1 MPPERPE
8 MRIGDAE
15 REHTAGLLGQHF
27 TMGRLTMNEL
37 QDRLDAVYTART
49 RADATDLLADLPAEP
64 QSHDV
69 AARPPRRTP
78 RTPWTPWALTGAICL
93 LVWIATSLAQG
104 RPLLF
109 WPGWVIGP
117 WGIVLLG
124 RRWAPPHDHGT
135 HRHTPDNAS

>member
-1 MPPERPE
+1 

-15 REHTAGLLGQHF
+15 REHMAGLLGQHF

-64 QSHDV
+64 QSQDAPTH
-69 AARPPRRTP
+69 RPRRTP
-78 RTPWTPWALTGAICL
+78 WIPWALTGAICF

-104 RPLLF
+104 RPLGF

-117 WGIVLLG
+117 WGTALLA
-124 RRWAPPHDHGT
+124 RRWAPPDAHDT
-135 HRHTPDNAS
+135 HRHTPDSAS